1 MTDGLIDFAFM
12 VRGCSIVTRYLV
24 EQYQSS
30 EMFKLLMPNDI
41 YAHVWPLLSAEPF
54 HSPEMVDACIET
66 LEGIQPLLLQQDD
79 TPRYLTYNAILS
91 TYQAMKISAQQAFLA
106 FTFIYSSWEHMTD
119 REFIEFL
126 DPGDPVSS
134 LLLIHFVTAT
144 IMMRRIFEALRL
156 DQVNTPRDA
165 LANHH
170 WGIHRYESLPAKFR
184 GLVEW
189 QYKFITADKA
199 FIERLSKT
207 CKRHYSTTKIIT
219 KKKFNEYDRHNER
232 KKGGLCL
239 RSDMNRTK
247 LLLPVGIEINYEPF
261 HEIPIPSTLEDPRA
275 DIAQG
280 DTSPT

>member
-1 MTDGLIDFAFM
+1 MHAILCLGASHLSLISPSGASYTAMAVEHRGKALKYLSSALASPNPPTRTELDLIVATTYALTFQASYMTDGLIDFAFM

-199 FIERLSKT
+199 FIESGQWAAR
-207 CKRHYSTTKIIT
+207 
-219 KKKFNEYDRHNER
+219 
-232 KKGGLCL
+232 
-239 RSDMNRTK
+239 
-247 LLLPVGIEINYEPF
+247 
-261 HEIPIPSTLEDPRA
+261 
-275 DIAQG
+275 
-280 DTSPT
+280 